1 MQTSK
6 VDILESEG
14 PSHGNTQIKIL
25 ITEIIV
31 PSQIMLWQTITNHFS
46 ILYLHIFRLY
56 SITILIFINP
66 FTVFCNIQYFPTPN
80 LPYRFPYFYTMGRDS
95 RHRRLCVTHI
105 KIIVCQLVFT
115 IIQFVK
121 LILISRI
128 SQCGIPTKIFFI
140 KDNPVQQYLQSF
152 ITDST
157 HICQCSAIYI
167 GRNRNRIII

>member
-6 VDILESEG
+6 VDILESKG
-14 PSHGNTQIKIL
+14 SSHGNAQIKIF

-80 LPYRFPYFYTMGRDS
+80 LPYRLPYFYTMGRDS
-95 RHRRLCVTHI
+95 RHRRLCVT
-105 KIIVCQLVFT
+105 
-115 IIQFVK
+115 
-121 LILISRI
+121 
-128 SQCGIPTKIFFI
+128 
-140 KDNPVQQYLQSF
+140 VQQYLQSL
-152 ITDST
+152 IADST
-157 HICQCSAIYI
+157 HICQRSAIYI